1 MANNHMFNSLTGLGE
16 DKCYLSQN
24 EIQNK
29 GAFDY
34 NVYTQGTS
42 MDSSVSLALSN
53 GLNYTGGRNT
63 VGIQAT
69 NIHDSNQLLLGSRAT
84 HPHDKL
90 SLRERDYLTIPYL
103 GRGEHEVDVEN
114 TLMHG
119 ETHVENKKSLFP
131 VSEESYLEYSN
142 TPLIEDIEEKITNP
156 KYLVEGTHSGWIRGG
171 LPSRELNRDNKS
183 SE

>member
-1 MANNHMFNSLTGLGE
+1 MANNHMFHSLTGLGE

-34 NVYTQGTS
+34 HVYAHGNS
-42 MDSSVSLALSN
+42 MDSSVNLALSN

-63 VGIQAT
+63 TGIQGT
-69 NIHDSNQLLLGSRAT
+69 NVHESNQLLLGSRGT

-103 GRGEHEVDVEN
+103 GRGQHEVDVEN

-119 ETHVENKKSLFP
+119 EAHVENKKSLFP
-131 VSEESYLEYSN
+131 ASEASYLEYSN

-156 KYLVEGTHSGWIRGG
+156 KYLVEGTHNGWIRGG
-171 LPSRELNRDNKS
+171 LPSRELNRDKKS